1 MMKQDKNYIL
11 KLYKQYEKEKSN
23 TNKFNKLLRQSS
35 IQRDELEKTLNHKQR
50 KQLQKLMETT
60 YGLWDEENMQFFK
73 EGMAIP
79 LRIMSE
85 ALRKTM

>member
-1 MMKQDKNYIL
+1 
-11 KLYKQYEKEKSN
+11 
-23 TNKFNKLLRQSS
+23 
-35 IQRDELEKTLNHKQR
+35 
-50 KQLQKLMETT
+50 METT

>member
-1 MMKQDKNYIL
+1 MKRKGYII
-11 KLYKQYEKEKSN
+11 KLYKQYEKEKPN
-23 TNKFNKLLRQSS
+23 TDKFNELLRKSR
-35 IQRDELEKTLNHKQR
+35 IQRDELEKTLKHKQR
-50 KQLQKLMETT
+50 KQLQKLMEIT
-60 YGLWDEENMQFFK
+60 YDMWDEENRQFFK